1 MSHIGRQITAAENKK
16 VSLPQ
21 TQRASA
27 FVSQKSYLNGVM
39 KKLLK
44 SINSNKRYRKMIVD

>member
-1 MSHIGRQITAAENKK
+1 MSHNRRQITAAENKK

-21 TQRASA
+21 THRASA
-27 FVSQKSYLNGVM
+27 FVSQKSYLNGMM

-44 SINSNKRYRKMIVD
+44 SINSNQRYPKMIVD